1 MRTIVTT
8 REMQAQAESARLA
21 GERIAFVPTMGYLH
35 EGHISLMRE
44 GRRRSTLLIASIFV
58 NPTQFGA
65 NEDLSR
71 YPRDL
76 DRDLKLMRGVP
87 VDLVFTP
94 APDQIYGKD
103 FQTWVEVAEL
113 TKGLCGDSRPGHFR
127 GVTTVVAKLFNIVKP
142 HVALFGQKDFQQL
155 RAIQQMVDDLNFDI
169 EIIGMPTIREV
180 DGLAMSSRN
189 AYLTAEQRRSALAL
203 SRGLFAAAGQYRRGV
218 RDRDGLRDSAQAEIT
233 ADKSI
238 QLEYLEVLDASTLKS
253 PTGATQRLL
262 VAVAAK
268 VGKTRLI
275 DNIVLEP
282 GAGEFAQVRES
293 VHESAR
299 SS

>member
-1 MRTIVTT
+1 MKTIGTA
-8 REMQAQAESARLA
+8 REMQAQAELARLA
-21 GERIAFVPTMGYLH
+21 GERIALVPTMGYLH

-65 NEDLSR
+65 NEDLSQ

-76 DRDLKLMRGVP
+76 DRDLKLMRKVP

-94 APDQIYGKD
+94 TPDQIYGKD
-103 FQTWVEVAEL
+103 FQTSVEVTDL

-155 RAIQQMVDDLNFDI
+155 RAIQQMVEDLNFDI

-189 AYLTAEQRRSALAL
+189 AYLTSEQRQSALAL
-203 SRGLFAAAGQYRRGV
+203 SRGLFAAAAQYRRGV
-218 RDRDGLRDSAQAEIT
+218 RDHDALRDSAHAEIA
-233 ADKSI
+233 ADNGV
-238 QLEYLEVLDASTLKS
+238 QLEYLEVLDASTLNS

-293 VHESAR
+293 IHESAR